1 MECSDAEGYYTQFGG
16 ALLQVRKREATM
28 TVETPGKLQTTTGT
42 EIHDK
47 KQSGYK
53 KDQQVVAEEENVG
66 MAVSESD
73 SKMKAAA
80 QAPVEEPSSS
90 GIADHGCDGNQAG
103 DSHP

>member
-1 MECSDAEGYYTQFGG
+1 MECSDAEGYYTQLGG

-53 KDQQVVAEEENVG
+53 KDQQV
-66 MAVSESD
+66 AVSESD